1 VRTSSRVESVMP
13 NNLRANIELGA
24 QIVIAVAVVVAA
36 GVLVKRNLFPP
47 RNPASMPR
55 INAGEK
61 LNVPNVDWEQNKK
74 SLVFFL
80 KKDCVFCTSS
90 APFYRQLLA
99 EASKRNVKSLAIL
112 PDPDR
117 EARGYVNFL
126 ELPIDSVQTGSLE
139 SYKIAGTPTVL
150 FVDRQGIVRNVW
162 FGAAPEREREMRD
175 KLVELFDA
183 KE

>member
-1 VRTSSRVESVMP
+1 MP

-47 RNPASMPR
+47 PANPGSLPR

-61 LNVPNVDWEQNKK
+61 LNVPNIDWEQNKK

-80 KKDCVFCTSS
+80 KKDCVYCTSS
-90 APFYRQLLA
+90 APFYRQLVE

-112 PDPDR
+112 PDSDQ
-117 EARGYVNFL
+117 EAREYVKSL
-126 ELPIDSVQTGSLE
+126 ELPIDTVQTGSLA
-139 SYKIAGTPTVL
+139 SYKISGTPTVL

-162 FGAAPEREREMRD
+162 FGASREREKEMRD
-175 KLVELFDA
+175 KLFELFQA
-183 KE
+183 EN

>member
-1 VRTSSRVESVMP
+1 MP
-13 NNLRANIELGA
+13 KNLRANIELGA

-36 GVLVKRNLFPP
+36 GVLVKRNLFPARP
-47 RNPASMPR
+47 NPGSLPR

-90 APFYRQLLA
+90 APFYRQLIE

-112 PDPDR
+112 PDSDR
-117 EARGYVNFL
+117 EAREYVKSL
-126 ELPIDSVQTGSLE
+126 ELPIDTVQTGSLA
-139 SYKIAGTPTVL
+139 SYKISGTPTVL

-162 FGAAPEREREMRD
+162 FGASREREKEMRD
-175 KLVELFDA
+175 KLFELFEA
-183 KE
+183 EN

>member
-1 VRTSSRVESVMP
+1 MP
-13 NNLRANIELGA
+13 KNLRANIELGA

-36 GVLVKRNLFPP
+36 GVLVKRNLFPA
-47 RNPASMPR
+47 RVANPASLPR

-61 LNVPNVDWEQNKK
+61 LNVPNVDWQQNQK

-80 KKDCVFCTSS
+80 KKDCSFCTSS

-112 PDPDR
+112 PDSDR
-117 EARGYVNFL
+117 EAREYVKSL
-126 ELPIDSVQTGSLE
+126 DLRIDTVQTGSLA
-139 SYKIAGTPTVL
+139 SYKISGTPTVL

-162 FGAAPEREREMRD
+162 FGAAPEREKEMRD
-175 KLVELFDA
+175 KLFELFQA
-183 KE
+183 EN

>member
-1 VRTSSRVESVMP
+1 MP

-36 GVLVKRNLFPP
+36 GVLVKRNLLPP
-47 RNPASMPR
+47 AANPGSLPR

-61 LNVPNVDWEQNKK
+61 LNVPNIDWEQNKK

-80 KKDCVFCTSS
+80 KKDCVYCTSS
-90 APFYRQLLA
+90 APFYRQLLE

-112 PDPDR
+112 PDSDR
-117 EARGYVNFL
+117 EAREYVKSL
-126 ELPIDSVQTGSLE
+126 ELPIDTVQTGSLA
-139 SYKIAGTPTVL
+139 SYKISGTPAVL

-162 FGAAPEREREMRD
+162 FGASREREKEMRD
-175 KLVELFDA
+175 KLFELFEA
-183 KE
+183 EN